1 MNICK
6 YLITFFIL
14 FEIDFNKMWKQPL
27 PNITD
32 KVRLADLSGTIDGVN
47 FRSSIIISLLMS
59 AQSYIFPFMKSR
71 ENPLIPSF

>member
-6 YLITFFIL
+6 YLITFLIL

-32 KVRLADLSGTIDGVN
+32 KVRLADLSGTIDEQN
-47 FRSSIIISLLMS
+47 
-59 AQSYIFPFMKSR
+59 
-71 ENPLIPSF
+71 LIGLFH